1 MERMCHLAWGTSD
14 DERLRTERRNRDSKK
29 RMLCWNIKTNATP
42 QKHYLLYNA
51 AAGSLSG
58 LWAIR
63 PFRKRVFCAFTLFVE
78 EINTDRDKEQHFSLV
93 PPGLE
98 TSVAW
103 VFEVVV
109 SLWSTH
115 ESGFLSANGE
125 LSQMGFMHGLD
136 CLPVPGPS
144 WEKLHFSL
152 KGRRRRSPELLASP
166 SVMQHCCPV
175 TIPALPV
182 IRLWLT
188 GQCRV
193 ASTPPLRLLPTP
205 LHLFPPLTALSL
217 TISCSLSGP
226 YIAYVTITKS
236 TRIAAAIAWHGYI

>member
-1 MERMCHLAWGTSD
+1 MMKDLE
-14 DERLRTERRNRDSKK
+14 LREVKGIQRRG
-29 RMLCWNIKTNATP
+29 CWNIKTNATA

-63 PFRKRVFCAFTLFVE
+63 PCRRRVFCAFTLFAE
-78 EINTDRDKEQHFSLV
+78 EINTDRDKEQHFSRA

-98 TSVAW
+98 TLVAW

-115 ESGFLSANGE
+115 ESGFLSASGE

-152 KGRRRRSPELLASP
+152 KKEEVSQAFSMSVRDTALLSRHRPRLTCHASLADRTVRSGIHTP
-166 SVMQHCCPV
+166 SAAPPHSSAFVSSSLRS
-175 TIPALPV
+175 LPHY
-182 IRLWLT
+182 ILFSL
-188 GQCRV
+188 G
-193 ASTPPLRLLPTP
+193 P
-205 LHLFPPLTALSL
+205 LHCL
-217 TISCSLSGP
+217 
-226 YIAYVTITKS
+226 
-236 TRIAAAIAWHGYI
+236 RNHH